1 MYKVT
6 KEFRFEMAHVLSNY
20 NGPCG
25 NLHGHSYRLLVT
37 LESDNLIDGMVLDL
51 NVIKRLVNE
60 NIISELDHSL
70 AVNANTD
77 DDFEKYLMM
86 LCINHKKK
94 ITLFPFRT
102 TAENMARYIYENI
115 NDLLNTNYIN
125 CTCSK
130 VQLYETTTGCAE
142 YSE

>member
-37 LESDNLIDGMVLDL
+37 LEDTKLKDGMVLDL
-51 NVIKRLVNE
+51 TEIKKIVNDK
-60 NIISELDHSL
+60 IVSKMDHAL
-70 AVNANTD
+70 AINANTND
-77 DDFEKYLMM
+77 EFEQFLMM

-94 ITLFPFRT
+94 VVLFPFRT
-102 TAENMARYIYENI
+102 TAENMSKWIYDELSEILNI
-115 NDLLNTNYIN
+115 
-125 CTCSK
+125 SK
-130 VQLYETTTGCAE
+130 ITLYETTTGCAE